1 MSIDEE
7 AFRQQQARLMAEN
20 TNLKKELDLFRARV
34 EILSRKPLS
43 IGLDNEGWRDGEHC
57 VCNFDPHSPKVR
69 KVCQFHESIYKE
81 WAQAKA
87 ALEEIRALLLQHWS
101 SNLSWRIGQEHTYIG
116 RIDLLA
122 QKTLG
127 Q

>member
-1 MSIDEE
+1 MIDKLD
-7 AFRQQQARLMAEN
+7 AAVAQIV
-20 TNLKKELDLFRARV
+20 NLKNEVKLLKARV
-34 EILSRKPLS
+34 EILSRKPLE

-87 ALEEIRALLLQHWS
+87 ALEEIRALLLQNGS
-101 SNLSWRIGQEHTYIG
+101 SNLSWRVGQEHTYLG

-127 Q
+127 QTS